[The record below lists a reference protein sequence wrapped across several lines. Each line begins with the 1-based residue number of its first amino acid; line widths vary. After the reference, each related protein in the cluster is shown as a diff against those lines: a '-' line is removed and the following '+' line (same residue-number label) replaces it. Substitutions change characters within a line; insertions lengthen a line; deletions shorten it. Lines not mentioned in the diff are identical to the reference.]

1 MSQSAST
8 QTAVKTATAT
18 PVAPLSQARATRTS
32 PDGAPVGRKVLR
44 MEEFSKLRPRPLRPG
59 ELRQTATRSTRTMAA
74 GATAAAYA
82 HVIGRELDARERGIV
97 RRIAFI
103 AKLMDNAVRVPGTQV
118 YVGLDPL
125 IGLVPGYG
133 DWFSCGV
140 SIYVLIEAIRLGT
153 PPDVLAKMALNVGVD
168 IAVGFVPG
176 LGDVFDL
183 FFKANARNAQ
193 LIQRDVLGL
202 PEAPGNGDPAAA
214 WTALSD
220 ALDAADASERD
231 AEQGDDA
238 EQVEGALVVASAP
251 RAEVDRAE
259 AAAEGEAEDAEWVE
273 AHAPQ
278 AALEPAWAH
287 LPARR
292 ARRESTPLQ
301 QAIGYTLVAGLVS
314 MFLLPWAVMGYI
326 AYLMAS

>member
-1 MSQSAST
+1 MTPSAATTST
-8 QTAVKTATAT
+8 QHAVKTAAAT
-18 PVAPLSQARATRTS
+18 PAASPSPAQAAPV
-32 PDGAPVGRKVLR
+32 GAPAGRKVLR
-44 MEEFSKLRPRPLRPG
+44 MEDFSKLRARPLRPG

-97 RRIAFI
+97 RRIAFV

-140 SIYVLIEAIRLGT
+140 SLYVLVEAIRLGT

-202 PEAPGNGDPAAA
+202 PEAPGSGDPAAA
-214 WTALSD
+214 WSALSD
-220 ALDAADASERD
+220 ALDAADEAERAD
-231 AEQGDDA
+231 QEGRDGEEVA
-238 EQVEGALVVASAP
+238 GALVVVP
-251 RAEVDRAE
+251 RAAGEGAE
-259 AAAEGEAEDAEWVE
+259 ADAGLDAEDAEWVDASE
-273 AHAPQ
+273 GAA
-278 AALEPAWAH
+278 AALAPVWGREA
-287 LPARR
+287 ARR
-292 ARRESTPLQ
+292 ARREISPLQ
-301 QAIGYTLVAGLVS
+301 QAVGYTLVAGLIS